1 MPRRTKFSV
10 SLAITIGAFT
20 SVKYIK
26 IVYVVYSV
34 NDNICNPDYGY
45 LASNLLKKFP
55 IYIKVVNNYSPI
67 SYSML
72 GFDMINL
79 IKERSMIIRMN
90 FDKDNILEISTDKK
104 IDHIRVVYLTIGVY
118 STFNC
123 SFCGK
128 GYFYDGKCYQKC
140 PSNTYPYSKNLS

>member
-34 NDNICNPDYGY
+34 KDTICNPDYGY
-45 LASNLLKKFP
+45 LASNLLTKFP

-67 SYSML
+67 SYSIL

-104 IDHIRVVYLTIGVY
+104 IDHIRAVYLTIGVY
-118 STFNC
+118 SNFNC
-123 SFCGK
+123 SLCGK
-128 GYFYDGKCYQKC
+128 DYFYDGKCFQKC
-140 PSNTYPYSKNLS
+140 PTNTYPYTRNAS